1 MAKQRY
7 INTKFW
13 RDSYIE
19 DLDPI
24 EKLLFLYLLSNPDTN
39 ISGIYEIPL
48 KIIAVDTGIEKS
60 MVKKLLDRFEQD
72 EKIMYRDGWVA
83 FKNFTLHQT
92 INPKINT
99 CI

>member
-24 EKLLFLYLLSNPDTN
+24 EKLLFLYLLSNPAVCQRL
-39 ISGIYEIPL
+39 GARGKEI
-48 KIIAVDTGIEKS
+48 VT
-60 MVKKLLDRFEQD
+60 
-72 EKIMYRDGWVA
+72 
-83 FKNFTLHQT
+83 KNFLMPRLARDELRL
-92 INPKINT
+92 IKSLLNK
-99 CI
+99 